1 MKTAYTSACMLMEIS
16 HHEIAPGAVEVK
28 LAGKLMLGSES
39 EQIVTLVDELLRRGV
54 RTIIFNLAAVTAIDS
69 TGVGRFIWSY
79 NKIAA
84 AGGDMRMAAAAGH
97 VLQTFRVSLLDT
109 VFSFYSSL
117 EEARQVG
124 N

>member
-1 MKTAYTSACMLMEIS
+1 MAIEIS
-16 HHEIAPGAVEVK
+16 HREIAPGAVEVT
-28 LAGKLMLGSES
+28 LAGKIMLGLES
-39 EQIVTLVDELLRRGV
+39 ERIVTLVEELLRQGRLV
-54 RTIIFNLAAVTAIDS
+54 IVFNLAGVTAIDS

-84 AGGDMRMAAAAGH
+84 AGGDMRMAGATGH

-109 VFSFYSSL
+109 VFSFYGSL

-124 N
+124 G